1 MTPIRARHFPLALLL
16 VAAAL
21 WPSGCRPLQAQ
32 CAGASCTITV
42 QMPVSDVFRLTLTSA
57 STNLGTPVD
66 ADYTAGY
73 VASTGPTVTAKVNRA
88 YTVAV
93 DATAATFGYSGS
105 FTNPNKPASDLTWA
119 TASGGPFSSNAG
131 TAATLVSGS
140 SGTSGTSQTIFFRT
154 TLSYAVD
161 PPGSYTLT
169 VRYTL
174 SAP

>member
-1 MTPIRARHFPLALLL
+1 MAWRMTFL
-16 VAAAL
+16 
-21 WPSGCRPLQAQ
+21 PSGVSERGITVRKYSSASRLRSSKRESNTSPNGSKRC
-32 CAGASCTITV
+32 GAS
-42 QMPVSDVFRLTLTSA
+42 A
-57 STNLGTPVD
+57 
-66 ADYTAGY
+66 
-73 VASTGPTVTAKVNRA
+73 
-88 YTVAV
+88 AV
-93 DATAATFGYSGS
+93 DAAASTFGYSGS

-131 TAATLVSGS
+131 TAATLLSGS
-140 SGTSGTSQTIFFRT
+140 IGTSGTSQTIFFRT